1 MSAAVIWLDHDSASI
16 YRLSPGNLGKEQ
28 VKRHSSHDTKEHKK
42 AEEEKYFHELANRI
56 ANVKEIL
63 VMGPGTAKQ
72 EFVHH
77 LENHHH
83 ESISKRIVG
92 VETVD
97 HPTENQILERA
108 RTFFKKFDLYAG
120 E

>member
-1 MSAAVIWLDHDSASI
+1 MSAAVIWLDHESASI

-28 VKRHSSHDTKEHKK
+28 VKRHSSHDRKEHKQ

-77 LENHHH
+77 LQNHHH
-83 ESISKRIVG
+83 ESIAKRIVG

-97 HPTENQILERA
+97 HPSENQILERA